1 MENIEKEKT
10 IEDLSADTA
19 TPVEEAVDSV
29 PDQEIETEE
38 AVETEEATEESAEE
52 AVEEE
57 KEEAA
62 EEAVEEVAEEAAEE
76 ATEEA
81 PAAKK
86 ALPIERDRLVSM
98 ILGGVG
104 ILFVIALFVRL
115 FAFGLTADAFQY
127 GLLKMNV
134 WDTLKAGLGEN
145 VFGINNTLHF
155 SLVLAM
161 YIFPM
166 LVAFGAGVTCLVR
179 SLILILAKPKEKTK
193 LSVPMIYSAAGI
205 YALISYVALMNV
217 LAGFCVEKGES
228 FSALF
233 AGALDLAII
242 AGIASLLQRVIRQAT
257 VERVMKANFYAKAEV
272 TNEHI
277 VRKEVIKNPTVLT
290 ALVHKNALFY
300 VTFGLMAAAV
310 IGLLSWFITMPV
322 AAGVVD
328 LSLKDF
334 IKAFGYYP
342 IDGFMDFLSMVAGI
356 ALMISLISSV
366 CRLAFRAI
374 DFLGTR
380 LAFGA
385 SVQDRYEF
393 AKFLGVFWR
402 RLIYTIIFAAA
413 FAALAPE
420 EFEIGNVIS
429 AVLPYAVLLVICI
442 VLRIV
447 YAILASNLKY
457 VTVSEAAVEE
467 VAEEAAEEL
476 AEEAA
481 EEATEEVAEETVEE
495 AAEEATEEVAE
506 EVAEE
511 ATEEA
516 VEEAVEEAAEEATEA
531 E

>member
-29 PDQEIETEE
+29 PDQEIKTEE

-57 KEEAA
+57 KEAA
-62 EEAVEEVAEEAAEE
+62 AEEAAEE

-81 PAAKK
+81 PTAKK

-193 LSVPMIYSAAGI
+193 LTVPMIYSAAGI

-272 TNEHI
+272 TNEHL
-277 VRKEVIKNPTVLT
+277 VRKEIVKNPTALT
-290 ALVHKNALFY
+290 ALVHKNVLFY

-334 IKAFGYYP
+334 IKAFGDYH

-385 SVQDRYEF
+385 SAQDRYEF

-420 EFEIGNVIS
+420 EFEIGNIIS
-429 AVLPYAVLLVICI
+429 AVLPYAVLMVICI

-447 YAILASNLKY
+447 YAILACNLKY
-457 VTVSEAAVEE
+457 VTVSE
-467 VAEEAAEEL
+467 
-476 AEEAA
+476 
-481 EEATEEVAEETVEE
+481 TV
-495 AAEEATEEVAE
+495 VE

-516 VEEAVEEAAEEATEA
+516 TEEAAEEAVEETAEEAAEEAAEEVVEEATEEATEEVAEEAVEEATEKAAEEALEEETEA